1 MFPGSNNDSQEI
13 RHSRG
18 QSVAIINDAEAASF
32 LEVIVNGVD
41 PTTGTVLSGLERLGL
56 TIIVEKP
63 LSQTG
68 SLEHQ

>member
-1 MFPGSNNDSQEI
+1 M
-13 RHSRG
+13 
-18 QSVAIINDAEAASF
+18 AIINDAEAASF